1 MKKQQQENQ
10 LEKKRMRSDQVTEKL
25 INAVAG
31 HKLKAYLTLIS
42 PRKSQSNFKHQ
53 LHGFLGCKGGFWV
66 FQGQGFDDPF
76 GSCSQHAKLCF
87 GPNPHTPAHRDP
99 V

>member
-53 LHGFLGCKGGFWV
+53 LHGFLTK
-66 FQGQGFDDPF
+66 QT
-76 GSCSQHAKLCF
+76 
-87 GPNPHTPAHRDP
+87 NPRERREKRNGTLTM
-99 V
+99 